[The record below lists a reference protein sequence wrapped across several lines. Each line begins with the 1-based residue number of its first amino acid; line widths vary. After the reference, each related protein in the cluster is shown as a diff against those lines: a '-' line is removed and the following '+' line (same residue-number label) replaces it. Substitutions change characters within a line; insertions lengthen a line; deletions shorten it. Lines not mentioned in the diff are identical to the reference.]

1 MPTPS
6 DEPVLAEQRGAVLT
20 LRLNRPDRLNAWTQA
35 MEDRYF
41 DLLAAAD
48 DDPQVRAIVLT
59 GAGRGFCA
67 GADLDDLGRLAAH
80 TDRYQAGRRLKTFPL
95 TVRKPIV
102 GAINGA
108 CAGLGLIQAL
118 YCDVRFVSSTAK
130 LTTAFARRGL
140 VAEHGLSW
148 LLPRLVGPARAL
160 DLLLSARVVTGDEA
174 VALGL
179 AARAAAPEAVLETA
193 QAYAADLAENCSPRS
208 MAAMKDQVLHHVD
221 SDLPTALRESDALM
235 GEALTA
241 WPDVQEGV
249 ASFLERRPA
258 AFPPLAPRA

>member
-1 MPTPS
+1 MPTHH
-6 DEPVLAEQRGAVLT
+6 DEPVLAEQEGAVLT
-20 LRLNRPDRLNAWTQA
+20 LQLNRPDRLNAWTQA

-48 DDPQVRAIVLT
+48 DDPDVRAVVVT

-67 GADLDDLGRLAAH
+67 GADLDDLGRLATH
-80 TDRYQAGRRLKTFPL
+80 TGRYEAGRRPKTFPL
-95 TVRKPIV
+95 TIRKPLI

-118 YCDVRFVSSTAK
+118 YCDVRFVSDTAK

-140 VAEHGLSW
+140 VAEHAVSW

-160 DLLLSARVVTGDEA
+160 DLLLSARVIRGDEA

-179 AARAAAPEAVLETA
+179 AARSISADAVLATA
-193 QAYAADLAENCSPRS
+193 QAYAADLAKNCSPRS
-208 MAAMKDQVLHHVD
+208 MAAMKHQILRHIDLDLH
-221 SDLPTALRESDALM
+221 TALVSPT
-235 GEALTA
+235 G
-241 WPDVQEGV
+241 
-249 ASFLERRPA
+249 
-258 AFPPLAPRA
+258 

>member
-1 MPTPS
+1 MPTS
-6 DEPVLAEQRGAVLT
+6 DDPVLVEQRDAVLT
-20 LRLNRPDRLNAWTQA
+20 LSLNRPDRLNAWTQA

-48 DDPQVRAIVLT
+48 DDPTVRAIVLT
-59 GAGRGFCA
+59 GTGRGFCA
-67 GADLDDLGRLAAH
+67 GADLDDLGRLASH
-80 TDRYQAGRRLKTFPL
+80 TERYEAGRRPKTFPL
-95 TVRKPIV
+95 TIRKPII

-148 LLPRLVGPARAL
+148 MLPRLVGPARAL
-160 DLLLSARVVTGDEA
+160 DLLLSARVIRGDEA
-174 VALGL
+174 VELGL
-179 AARAAAPEAVLETA
+179 AARAVAPEDVLATA

-208 MAAMKDQVLHHVD
+208 MATMKEQVLSHVD
-221 SDLPTALRESDALM
+221 GDLPTALRESDAVM
-235 GEALTA
+235 AEALTG
-241 WPDVQEGV
+241 WPDVAEGV
-249 ASFLERRPA
+249 SSFLERRPP
-258 AFPPLAPRA
+258 AFPPLAPRD

>member
-1 MPTPS
+1 MPTHN
-6 DEPVLAEQRGAVLT
+6 DEPVLAEQQGAVLT
-20 LRLNRPDRLNAWTQA
+20 LQLNRPDRLNAWTQA

-41 DLLAAAD
+41 DLLGAAD
-48 DDPQVRAIVLT
+48 DDPDVRAIVVT

-67 GADLDDLGRLAAH
+67 GADLDDLGRLATH
-80 TDRYQAGRRLKTFPL
+80 IERYEAGRRPKTFPL
-95 TVRKPIV
+95 TIRKPLI

-118 YCDVRFVSSTAK
+118 YCDVRFVSDTAK

-160 DLLLSARVVTGDEA
+160 DLLLSARVIRGDEA

-179 AARAAAPEAVLETA
+179 AARAISADAVLATA
-193 QAYAADLAENCSPRS
+193 QDYAADLAQNCSPRS
-208 MAAMKDQVLHHVD
+208 MAAMKRQVLRHLDV
-221 SDLPTALRESDALM
+221 DLPTALRESDGLM
-235 GEALTA
+235 TEALSE
-241 WPDVQEGV
+241 WPDVREGV
-249 ASFLERRPA
+249 ASFVERRPA
-258 AFPPLAPRA
+258 AFPPLARRP